1 MGDINVNGD
10 GNIINIGGKNVK
22 QKSKVVKPNNSEQS
36 KKTPFY
42 KEWWFVSL
50 MLGILSGIGS
60 YIGLGNIWLS
70 LSIAIV
76 AFLITIFFDPKK
88 RFFRVGLILLSLGG
102 STILPIVNKLIG
114 KYLGINLDPNPWL
127 GGLMVIVAFG
137 LFVLDHIE
145 NKNN

>member
-50 MLGILSGIGS
+50 MLGILSGVGS

-76 AFLITIFFDPKK
+76 AFLITIFFNPKR
-88 RFFRVGLILLSLGG
+88 RFFRAAWVFFSAGG
-102 STILPIVNKLIG
+102 VSIFQPIAKIIG
-114 KYLGINLDPNPWL
+114 KYLGIDLDQNPL
-127 GGLMVIVAFG
+127 IGGLMIVGACV
-137 LFVLDHIE
+137 LFVLDYFE
-145 NKNN
+145 NKN